1 MRKKAILMTQF
12 LSIHQKN
19 PEKRHIKTATE
30 ILDSG
35 GIILAPSETGYC
47 FIGDASRESTHT
59 RFLQLRP
66 GHPKNKPFS
75 LLCRNISQVS
85 QMANLSTQIFR
96 IATRVWPGP
105 YTFILQ
111 CNKNTPK
118 IAAGPKR
125 KTVGIR
131 ISNHPVL
138 INILEEFKNP
148 LLVTSVTD
156 EDELIA
162 QDYFSEENQHDSWW
176 INVTEI
182 CNQITHGKVD
192 LALENDEVVPIHV
205 SAVIDFSGN
214 EPLVVREGGWDL
226 EILGIG

>member
-1 MRKKAILMTQF
+1 MTQI
-12 LSIHQKN
+12 LNIHQKN
-19 PEKRHIKTATE
+19 PEKRHIKTATSVLE
-30 ILDSG
+30 MG
-35 GIILAPSETGYC
+35 GIVLAPSETGYC
-47 FIGDASRESTHT
+47 FLGNASLESTHS

-75 LLCRNISQVS
+75 LLCTNIAQVS
-85 QMANLSTQIFR
+85 KIAYLSTQVFR

-131 ISNHPVL
+131 ISNHPV
-138 INILEEFKNP
+138 IENILNEFQHP

-156 EDELIA
+156 EDEII
-162 QDYFSEENQHDSWW
+162 E
-176 INVTEI
+176 
-182 CNQITHGKVD
+182 
-192 LALENDEVVPIHV
+192 
-205 SAVIDFSGN
+205 
-214 EPLVVREGGWDL
+214 
-226 EILGIG
+226 